1 MLQARG
7 LMKFIESDYLANAKK
22 NNSLSSNDL
31 EKATKE
37 QTLADSIIVNNLSS
51 EALEMVNDLDI
62 PFEIF
67 KVLKQEY
74 NKNETKDAQQW
85 NEKLKKLKAKNPSEC
100 SAVLRKIKELFR
112 ILDKKGYKT
121 GQLEKL
127 RFIYFAMSP
136 VIQNDLKFREEM
148 KHLMQLKCKGII
160 FEEKEKSKPD
170 MMDVDYVG
178 KPEFNSNNK
187 EISYINNKISNFKS
201 NYCHIC
207 KEYGHDVS
215 ICNYNL
221 KNPKRNKNIN
231 KNKGFTKSKKKQ
243 FNNKNRNRKY
253 IGNLEYE
260 SDSSNDDISFNNIKP
275 MFEKGI

>member
-148 KHLMQLKCKGII
+148 KHLMQLKCQII
-160 FEEKEKSKPD
+160 LLQFVST
-170 MMDVDYVG
+170 MQRQR
-178 KPEFNSNNK
+178 N
-187 EISYINNKISNFKS
+187 
-201 NYCHIC
+201 HI
-207 KEYGHDVS
+207 
-215 ICNYNL
+215 
-221 KNPKRNKNIN
+221 
-231 KNKGFTKSKKKQ
+231 
-243 FNNKNRNRKY
+243 
-253 IGNLEYE
+253 
-260 SDSSNDDISFNNIKP
+260 
-275 MFEKGI
+275 

>member
-1 MLQARG
+1 MSKSDITLPENDRLISKNFEFWYRKIRNMLQARC

-148 KHLMQLKCKGII
+148 KHLMQLKCQII
-160 FEEKEKSKPD
+160 LLQFVST
-170 MMDVDYVG
+170 MQRQR
-178 KPEFNSNNK
+178 N
-187 EISYINNKISNFKS
+187 
-201 NYCHIC
+201 HI
-207 KEYGHDVS
+207 
-215 ICNYNL
+215 
-221 KNPKRNKNIN
+221 
-231 KNKGFTKSKKKQ
+231 
-243 FNNKNRNRKY
+243 
-253 IGNLEYE
+253 
-260 SDSSNDDISFNNIKP
+260 
-275 MFEKGI
+275 